1 MTKGSSTLDYFR
13 ITVPYYIPIA
23 IMGIFVGI
31 ATSGGAFNFNV
42 LLSFVSISAMIAAF
56 NTFNGVTDFKIDLI
70 NKPYRPIPAGKMTR
84 SNASLYSLILYAIS
98 LIIAF
103 QLTLQ
108 YFQIAIL
115 TSIVTI
121 LYSFPL
127 VRLRKRFII
136 SNLCGAVIYG
146 LLCPLLGWSLM
157 PSNPLPIYI
166 LGFTFLFALSLSM
179 SKDFEDFIGDKA
191 YRIKTIPVVLS
202 IEKAKLLSVIMLSLS
217 FAYLVSVAV
226 LGLIEIRYLLIII
239 TLPGFI
245 ALIRRMYQD
254 HKRFYNS
261 IEERRIAKRI
271 FLMLM
276 GLAILV
282 EFLIG
287 IVALF

>member
-1 MTKGSSTLDYFR
+1 MSKGSSTTDYVKV
-13 ITVPYYIPIA
+13 TVPYYIPIA

-31 ATSGGAFNFNV
+31 ATSGGIFNYNA
-42 LLSFVSISAMIAAF
+42 LLSLISIAALVAAF

-70 NKPYRPIPAGKMTR
+70 NKPHRPIPSGKITR
-84 SNASLYSLILYAIS
+84 KIASLYSGILYIIS
-98 LIIAF
+98 LSIAY
-103 QLTLQ
+103 QLTSQ
-108 YFQIAIL
+108 YFQITFLTAI
-115 TSIVTI
+115 ITI
-121 LYSFPL
+121 LYSIPL
-127 VRLRKRFII
+127 IRLRKRFII
-136 SNLCGAVIYG
+136 SNLCGAIIYG
-146 LLCPLLGWSLM
+146 LLCPLLGWALI

-179 SKDFEDFIGDKA
+179 SKDFEDYIGDKVH
-191 YRIKTIPVVLS
+191 RIKTMPVVFG
-202 IEKAKLLSVIMLSLS
+202 IEKAKLISTIMLTLS
-217 FAYLVSVAV
+217 FVYLIVVSVS
-226 LGLIEIRYLLIII
+226 GLMETQNLLIVI

-245 ALIRRMYQD
+245 ALIRRMYKD

-287 IVALF
+287 IIALF

>member
-1 MTKGSSTLDYFR
+1 MTKGSSTSDYAKV
-13 ITVPYYIPIA
+13 TVPYYIPIA

-70 NKPYRPIPAGKMTR
+70 NKPHRPIPSGKMTR
-84 SNASLYSLILYAIS
+84 NTASLYSAVLYAIS
-98 LIIAF
+98 LAIAY
-103 QLTLQ
+103 QLTFQ
-108 YFQIAIL
+108 FFQIAIL
-115 TSIVTI
+115 TIIVTI

-146 LLCPLLGWSLM
+146 LLCPLLGWALM
-157 PSNPLPIYI
+157 PSNPLPTYI

-191 YRIKTIPVVLS
+191 YRIKTIPVVLG

-217 FAYLVSVAV
+217 FAYLIIVTV
-226 LGLIEIRYLLIII
+226 LNLIEIRYLLLII
-239 TLPGFI
+239 TLPSFI
-245 ALIRRMYQD
+245 VLIRRMYQD

-276 GLAILV
+276 VLAILV

-287 IVALF
+287 IIAMF

>member
-1 MTKGSSTLDYFR
+1 MTKGSSTSDYAKV
-13 ITVPYYIPIA
+13 TVPYYIPIA

-84 SNASLYSLILYAIS
+84 NTASLYSAILYAIS
-98 LIIAF
+98 LAIAY

-108 YFQIAIL
+108 YFQVTIL
-115 TSIVTI
+115 TSIITI

-146 LLCPLLGWSLM
+146 LLCPSLGWALM

-179 SKDFEDFIGDKA
+179 SKDFEDLIGDKA
-191 YRIKTIPVVLS
+191 YRIKTIPVVLG
-202 IEKAKLLSVIMLSLS
+202 IEKAKLLSSVMLILS
-217 FAYLVSVAV
+217 FAYLVVIAL
-226 LGLIEIRYLLIII
+226 LGLIQTQYLLIII
-239 TLPGFI
+239 TLPSFI

-261 IEERRIAKRI
+261 MEERKVAKRL
-271 FLMLM
+271 FLILM
-276 GLAILV
+276 GMAILV

-287 IVALF
+287 IIALF

>member
-1 MTKGSSTLDYFR
+1 MTKGSSTSDYFR

-42 LLSFVSISAMIAAF
+42 LLSFVSISTMIAAF

-70 NKPYRPIPAGKMTR
+70 NKPHRPIPAGKMTR
-84 SNASLYSLILYAIS
+84 NTASLYSAILYAIS
-98 LIIAF
+98 LAIAY
-103 QLTLQ
+103 QLTFQ
-108 YFQIAIL
+108 FFQIAIL
-115 TSIVTI
+115 TSIITI

-136 SNLCGAVIYG
+136 SNLCGAIIYG
-146 LLCPLLGWSLM
+146 LLCPLLGWAIM
-157 PSNPLPIYI
+157 PSNPLPTYI

-191 YRIKTIPVVLS
+191 YRIKTIPVVLG
-202 IEKAKLLSVIMLSLS
+202 IEKAKLLSTIMLSLS
-217 FAYLVSVAV
+217 FAYLVSVTV

-287 IVALF
+287 IVAMF